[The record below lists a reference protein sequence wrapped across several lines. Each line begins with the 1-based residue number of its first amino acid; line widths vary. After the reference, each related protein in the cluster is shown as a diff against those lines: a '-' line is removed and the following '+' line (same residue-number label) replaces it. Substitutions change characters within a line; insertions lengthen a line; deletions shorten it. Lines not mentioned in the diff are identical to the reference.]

1 MHKITS
7 CLYLGGLG
15 KNESGGAEQ
24 VISNFNVSPN
34 LEDQTVT
41 KLLHF
46 RFTWNKSKRQMAA
59 VKSQIIS
66 DLAGN
71 S

>member
-7 CLYLGGLG
+7 CLYLGRSG
-15 KNESGGAEQ
+15 KNESGGAKQ
-24 VISNFNVSPN
+24 VIRNFTVSPN
-34 LEDQTVT
+34 LEDQTVI

-46 RFTWNKSKRQMAA
+46 RFPWNKSRRQMVF